1 MQLVWGVLTVLGLFS
16 LAAPVVADTYTP
28 HTDTYDYLV
37 KFRSGYSEED
47 VQSFFHQLTR
57 YCEIHE
63 CSAEVKQR
71 FHRLLQGA
79 VLSLSPEKHVQR
91 WIRERAEVD
100 KFEVDS
106 KITLAVESMKNTIT
120 QSTSFWHLDRI
131 DQQENAELDGSYSFT
146 YTGKGIT
153 VYVVDSGIRP
163 THDEFDEERVLL
175 KDFVGDGY
183 NDCNGHGTHVAGT
196 VGGRV
201 AGVAKE
207 VNLVAVRIF
216 GCEGEASTTT
226 LVTALE
232 WAWEDFL
239 DSGASTAVINLSLSA
254 SATPILDDVIEA
266 LNKTGLVVVS
276 AAGNSD
282 ADACLFSPARSSSS
296 ITVGATVEGDAR
308 ANFSNTGSC
317 VDIFAPG
324 DKIWSAWP
332 TSDSAGAKLSGT
344 SMAAPIVSGLV
355 ARYLEKRSDSMPD
368 EVASS
373 LLCGATVGVVS
384 NLPRDNELTPNLL
397 AYGDPKSI
405 ERIGIDES
413 CPAGKDAVCAGTGA
427 TACSSAGNCLNSGR
441 CICDCGHLGQA
452 CQFAADIE
460 ELGSLDES
468 PLQVKS
474 STQSS
479 PPLFV
484 GSAGSKV
491 FALDA
496 RGDDETISISTCS
509 STTNFPTW
517 IGLVDGCFNNLL
529 FDGAIRFPSST
540 SHPDCE
546 VSSGASYLE
555 TQVTSGNRYHIL
567 VLGEVE
573 GNFELFVHSIEESTP
588 TATVSP
594 STSPSVLYSKE
605 GATPTATISPSKSP
619 CVSHANE
626 EAAPRTT
633 VTSSASP
640 SESGAVNTIPLSLS
654 SVAASLF
661 VCIVALLS
669 ELLCSGIPEQC
680 FQGV

>member
-355 ARYLEKRSDSMPD
+355 ARYLEKHSDAMSN

-373 LLCGATVGVVS
+373 TLCGATVGVIS
-384 NLPRDNELTPNLL
+384 NLPKDNGLTVNLFVY
-397 AYGDPKSI
+397 ADPEGV
-405 ERIGIDES
+405 ERVGIDDI
-413 CPAGKDAVCAGTGA
+413 CPAGKDAVCAGD
-427 TACSSAGNCLNSGR
+427 TACSSAGDCLNSGS

-460 ELGSLDES
+460 ELGSLDGS
-468 PLQVKS
+468 PLQVKN
-474 STQSS
+474 STQGS

-517 IGLVDGCFNNLL
+517 IGLVDGCLNNVL
-529 FDGAIRFPSST
+529 FDGEIRFPLST

-555 TQVTSGNRYHIL
+555 TQVTSGNRYHI
-567 VLGEVE
+567 VVFGEDE
-573 GNFELFVHSIEESTP
+573 GDFELFVHSIEEST
-588 TATVSP
+588 
-594 STSPSVLYSKE
+594 
-605 GATPTATISPSKSP
+605 
-619 CVSHANE
+619 
-626 EAAPRTT
+626 R
-633 VTSSASP
+633 
-640 SESGAVNTIPLSLS
+640 SESGAVNAIPLPLG
-654 SVAASLF
+654 SVAASLL

-669 ELLCSGIPEQC
+669 EML
-680 FQGV
+680 